1 MKTMKSATSAGAPRF
16 PIQNDT
22 EPGKPIGPSDNGL
35 LAGRLLAHA
44 LLVGVAA
51 DALLRQGPTGIG
63 FPLWIA
69 LVVMAAMSLTRGAGR
84 RVPREARAW
93 LAAALLF
100 GAAIA
105 WRDSM
110 TLQFF
115 DALAVVG
122 AIAMAGVAL
131 ADTRAALFA
140 ERLRDTAWA
149 LALLA
154 RDTAFGALPLAL
166 RVAGGSAGARA
177 TNRRVGTAV
186 RVVAVSGV
194 LLLVFGSLL
203 RSADPIFA
211 SLVSLPDLDF
221 PTLASHVLL
230 IVFVAAI
237 IAGWARGA
245 LMARTGPASCPDMT
259 PLRLGTADVTG
270 ALGTLLVLFAVFVAA
285 QVGWLFGGERFLRE
299 RTGLTAAAYARQGF
313 FQMMWVIALVTPL
326 LVGTRAALDPA
337 GGTELRR
344 RHTRL
349 SLPIVALLGIMIV
362 SAMLRMRLYVRY
374 FGLTTDRLYPLIVM
388 GWLGFVLVWL
398 ARTVLR
404 DWARPFAAGVAISGL
419 VTLAILNIVAPDVV
433 VARVNLRRAAR
444 LDRAAAQ
451 RLDVRYLATLSGDA
465 AAFATLA
472 TLAPATTDEVTDS
485 QRCDAAQSL
494 LTRWGASSRAARRLD
509 GPGSWRAWNA
519 GDAAALRVVGA
530 NSRSLRAVQHETCG
544 RARARR
550 RMRAVADSGQR

>member
-1 MKTMKSATSAGAPRF
+1 
-16 PIQNDT
+16 
-22 EPGKPIGPSDNGL
+22 
-35 LAGRLLAHA
+35 
-44 LLVGVAA
+44 
-51 DALLRQGPTGIG
+51 
-63 FPLWIA
+63 
-69 LVVMAAMSLTRGAGR
+69 
-84 RVPREARAW
+84 
-93 LAAALLF
+93 
-100 GAAIA
+100 
-105 WRDSM
+105 
-110 TLQFF
+110 
-115 DALAVVG
+115 
-122 AIAMAGVAL
+122 
-131 ADTRAALFA
+131 
-140 ERLRDTAWA
+140 
-149 LALLA
+149 
-154 RDTAFGALPLAL
+154 
-166 RVAGGSAGARA
+166 
-177 TNRRVGTAV
+177 
-186 RVVAVSGV
+186 
-194 LLLVFGSLL
+194 
-203 RSADPIFA
+203 
-211 SLVSLPDLDF
+211 
-221 PTLASHVLL
+221 
-230 IVFVAAI
+230 
-237 IAGWARGA
+237 
-245 LMARTGPASCPDMT
+245 
-259 PLRLGTADVTG
+259 
-270 ALGTLLVLFAVFVAA
+270 
-285 QVGWLFGGERFLRE
+285 
-299 RTGLTAAAYARQGF
+299 
-313 FQMMWVIALVTPL
+313 
-326 LVGTRAALDPA
+326 
-337 GGTELRR
+337 
-344 RHTRL
+344 
-349 SLPIVALLGIMIV
+349 MIV